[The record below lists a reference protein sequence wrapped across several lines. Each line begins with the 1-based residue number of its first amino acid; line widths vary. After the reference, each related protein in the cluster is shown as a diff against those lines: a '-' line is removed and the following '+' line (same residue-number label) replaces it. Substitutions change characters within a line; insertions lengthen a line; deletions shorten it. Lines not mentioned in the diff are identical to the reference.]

1 MTDTWRAISPDALV
15 IVDHQA
21 SFTTSPWLVVR
32 RNMREVIKK
41 FLDSPRFNLSS
52 DSHAFISS
60 KYTNHITEQILML
73 KLRTTNR
80 RELNQNQIEMI
91 VYILVV
97 VNTSLKHQ
105 IISSLVNTGSSLA
118 SDK

>member
-1 MTDTWRAISPDALV
+1 MTDTWRTISPQRLV

-21 SFTTSPWLVVR
+21 SFTASSWLVFLR
-32 RNMREVIKK
+32 HMREVIQQ
-41 FLDSPRFNLSS
+41 FLDAPSLNLSS

-60 KYTNHITEQILML
+60 KYTNHITEQILMF
-73 KLRTTNR
+73 KTTNR

>member
-52 DSHAFISS
+52 DRHAFISS
-60 KYTNHITEQILML
+60 KYTNHITEQLLMF
-73 KLRTTNR
+73 KTTNR

-91 VYILVV
+91 VYFLVV

>member
-21 SFTTSPWLVVR
+21 SFTTSPWLVVQ

-73 KLRTTNR
+73 KPRTD
-80 RELNQNQIEMI
+80 
-91 VYILVV
+91 
-97 VNTSLKHQ
+97 VN
-105 IISSLVNTGSSLA
+105 
-118 SDK
+118 